1 MMTAEEQRSESYNG
15 VPAGHLPGARWR
27 KSGRSSAQG
36 NCVELAR
43 LPGDGVAVRNSRD
56 PGGPVLVFTDAELDA
71 FLAGVKDGDFDDL
84 LG

>member
-1 MMTAEEQRSESYNG
+1 MTPASQSSGSYNG
-15 VPAGHLPGARWR
+15 VPAVDLAGARWR

-56 PGGPVLVFTDAELDA
+56 PRGPALVFTDAELDA
-71 FLAGVKDGDFDDL
+71 FLEGVKDGDFDDL
-84 LG
+84 LR